1 MTRAQ
6 HDKGSGEGDPADG
19 GRSGGQG
26 PYDSTYT
33 YMSAF
38 QQIPPRRNVS
48 SRPPNYDV
56 TAINDLKYDI
66 EYWMRLEGYTE
77 DDIRQ

>member
-1 MTRAQ
+1 M
-6 HDKGSGEGDPADG
+6 
-19 GRSGGQG
+19 
-26 PYDSTYT
+26 

-38 QQIPPRRNVS
+38 QQIPPRRNVP

-66 EYWMRLEGYTE
+66 EYWMKSEGYTE